1 MNSYASLCDDF
12 GVSTYLHSKL
22 EMPTGREP
30 VLLSEFLTK
39 QKVLNVLN
47 SR

>member
-22 EMPTGREP
+22 ERVTHAAGDA
-30 VLLSEFLTK
+30 L
-39 QKVLNVLN
+39 
-47 SR
+47 